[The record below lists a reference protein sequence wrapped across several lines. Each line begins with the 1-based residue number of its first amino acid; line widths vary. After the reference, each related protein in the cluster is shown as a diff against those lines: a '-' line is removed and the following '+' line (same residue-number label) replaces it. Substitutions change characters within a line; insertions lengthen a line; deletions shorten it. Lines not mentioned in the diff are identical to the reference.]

1 LLAQLPAPVN
11 FRYFDS
17 VQIQLMDI
25 IGADIGIVVKQSV
38 GDLRPYQKGGGGG
51 AVGTFKAS
59 P

>member
-1 LLAQLPAPVN
+1 
-11 FRYFDS
+11 
-17 VQIQLMDI
+17 MDI

-38 GDLRPYQKGGGGG
+38 GDLRPYQKGGGGVG